1 MTDLNQVRRSRWPL
15 IIALLL
21 ILAVVIGFH
30 LLMPLFGVTLAI
42 TGAMWGILVASVTIF
57 CVLILLFFL
66 FSGGAIIALGC
77 FGFIWV
83 IIALI
88 LFPILFP
95 LLVPLFIIMCL
106 VGLLRK

>member
-1 MTDLNQVRRSRWPL
+1 MTDLNTVRRSRWPL

-21 ILAVVIGFH
+21 ILGLVMGFH
-30 LLMPLFGVTLAI
+30 LLIPLFGVTLAV
-42 TGAMWGILVASVTIF
+42 TGAMWGVLVASVTIF

-66 FSGGAIIALGC
+66 FSGGAIVALGV

-95 LLVPLFIIMCL
+95 LLIPLFIIMCL
-106 VGLLRK
+106 VGLFRR